1 MRSVSVSLVLASLCV
16 VHLWPDGARAQDEN
30 PTTPGAIPNPGTYQ
44 GSMELQRRSDE
55 QDQQFRQQQQQQQQ
69 SQQPYQQQ
77 PQRPY
82 PGGQPGARQPSA
94 PPQQAPAY
102 QPKVMPDFAVNQ
114 KAGAALERG
123 DYAAGLHILQPL
135 VQRGDMVAQY
145 QMALVYER
153 GAGVAK
159 NFAAARQLYEKSAA
173 QGFPAAMLN
182 LGVMYGQGLGGPV
195 DDIQAYR
202 WFSLAIPRLY
212 APQQADPR
220 KQAVHDRDFV
230 AARMTKA
237 QVTQAEALARATS
250 VPFIR

>member
-1 MRSVSVSLVLASLCV
+1 MRPVGVSLVAASLCV
-16 VHLWPDGARAQDEN
+16 LGFWPAGARAQDEN

-55 QDQQFRQQQQQQQQ
+55 QDQQFRQQQQQ

-77 PQRPY
+77 PQRSY
-82 PGGQPGARQPSA
+82 PGAPPGARQPSA
-94 PPQQAPAY
+94 PAQPAPGY
-102 QPKVMPDFAVNQ
+102 QPKVMPDFAANQ
-114 KAGAALERG
+114 RAGAALERG
-123 DYAAGLHILQPL
+123 DYATGLGILRPL

-145 QMALVYER
+145 QLALAYER

-159 NFAAARQLYEKSAA
+159 NYATARQLYEKSAA

-182 LGVMYGQGLGGPV
+182 LGVMYGQGEGGPV
-195 DDIQAYR
+195 DDVQAYK

-220 KQAVHDRDFV
+220 KQAVHDRDYV

-237 QVTQAEALARATS
+237 QVTQAEALARATP